1 MFSQKININLIT
13 QKYKMDLQTL
23 INTVLPLICVAIGW
37 FCKEL
42 WTAVQELKNDLTD
55 IRTHLADNY
64 VRKDDF
70 AHRWEEVLKAVHRIE
85 DKLDIL
91 RNEK

>member
-1 MFSQKININLIT
+1 
-13 QKYKMDLQTL
+13 MDIQTL
-23 INTVLPLICVAIGW
+23 INTVLPLICVACGW

-42 WTAVQELKNDLTD
+42 WTAVQALKDDVAELRN
-55 IRTHLADNY
+55 HLSDNY

-70 AHRWEEVLKAVHRIE
+70 ANRWDEVLKAVHRIE

-91 RNEK
+91 RDKP